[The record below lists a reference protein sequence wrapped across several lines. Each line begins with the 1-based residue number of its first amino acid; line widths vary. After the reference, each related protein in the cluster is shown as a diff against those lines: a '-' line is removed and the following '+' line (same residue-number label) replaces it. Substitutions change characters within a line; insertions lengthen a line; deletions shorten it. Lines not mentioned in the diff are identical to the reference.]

1 MSRVLDG
8 LSIDQYG
15 KLRFA
20 KEFILQKNADINAS
34 DGKMKI
40 WFLDAP
46 AYGNLGD
53 QAIAYA
59 ICKFCSNTFPN
70 AEIYEFQEGSV
81 IQYLSW
87 LKRTIKPGDL
97 IVLQGGGNLGN
108 LYPRYE
114 YIRRTIIKAF
124 PQNRI
129 VVFPQSI
136 YFSNDRDGKHEI
148 VAARKSY
155 AANENLIIFARDSKS
170 FQEMEMLFPETC
182 IELCP
187 DIVFSLNGTVSAE
200 NRSGIGVC
208 MRDDKEKTITPEQT
222 KKIIEHLSEN
232 KVKTR
237 KFDTT
242 VGTERPV
249 AGEYRES
256 LVISKLK
263 EFAECEIV
271 ITDRLH
277 GMIFSY
283 ITSTP
288 CVAVSNSTGK
298 SLYAYNDW
306 LNGSKG
312 ITFLRDPDDSI
323 VKPQNVKSLDLDF
336 SNLKKALQS
345 QTEDEA

>member
-1 MSRVLDG
+1 MSRVLDS
-8 LSIDQYG
+8 LAIDQYG
-15 KLRFA
+15 KLRFV
-20 KEFILQKNADINAS
+20 KEFIFQKKSDIDAS
-34 DGKMKI
+34 DKERKI

-59 ICKFCSNTFPN
+59 ICKFCHNVFPG
-70 AEIYEFQEGSV
+70 AQFFEFQEYNV

-87 LKRTIKPGDL
+87 LKSTIKAGDL

-114 YIRRTIIKAF
+114 FVRRTIIKSF
-124 PQNRI
+124 PHNRI
-129 VVFPQSI
+129 VVFPQSV
-136 YFSNDRDGKHEI
+136 YFSNDKVGKQEI
-148 VAARKSY
+148 AAARKTY
-155 AANENLIIFARDSKS
+155 AANRNLIIFARDSKS
-170 FQEMEMLFPETC
+170 FQEMKKAFPETH
-182 IELCP
+182 IEMCP

-208 MRDDKEKTITPEQT
+208 MRDDKERTISSEQT
-222 KKIIEHLSEN
+222 KKIIEQLSGN
-232 KVKTR
+232 KAIVR
-237 KFDTT
+237 KFDTA
-242 VGTERPV
+242 VNAEKPII
-249 AGEYRES
+249 GEYRER
-256 LVISKLK
+256 LVQSKLK
-263 EFAECEIV
+263 EFAECETV
-271 ITDRLH
+271 VTDRLH

-312 ITFLRDPDDSI
+312 ITFLQNPDDSI
-323 VKPQNVKSLDLDF
+323 VKPQNEKSLDLDF
-336 SNLKKALQS
+336 TNLVKALQS
-345 QTEDEA
+345 

>member
-1 MSRVLDG
+1 MSRVLDS
-8 LSIDQYG
+8 LAIDQYG

-20 KEFILQKNADINAS
+20 KEFIFQKNADIDAS
-34 DGKMKI
+34 DKEKKI

-59 ICKFCSNTFPN
+59 ICKFCHNVFPD
-70 AEIYEFQEGSV
+70 AQFFEFQEYNV

-87 LKRTIKPGDL
+87 LKSTIKAGDL

-114 YIRRTIIKAF
+114 FVRRTIIKSF
-124 PQNRI
+124 PDNRI
-129 VVFPQSI
+129 VVFPQSV
-136 YFSNDRDGKHEI
+136 YFSNDRAGKQEI
-148 VAARKSY
+148 EAARKTY
-155 AANENLIIFARDSKS
+155 ATNRNLIIFARDSKS
-170 FQEMEMLFPETC
+170 FQEMKKVFPETH
-182 IELCP
+182 IEMCP

-200 NRSGIGVC
+200 SRNGIGVC
-208 MRDDKEKTITPEQT
+208 MRDDKEKTISSEQT
-222 KKIIEHLSEN
+222 KKVIEQLSGN
-232 KVKTR
+232 KAIVR
-237 KFDTT
+237 KFDTA
-242 VGTERPV
+242 VNAEKPII
-249 AGEYRES
+249 GEYRER

-263 EFAECEIV
+263 EFAECETV
-271 ITDRLH
+271 VTDRLH

-288 CVAVSNSTGK
+288 SVAVSNSTGK

-312 ITFLRDPDDSI
+312 ITFLQNPDDSI
-323 VKPQNVKSLDLDF
+323 VKPQNEKSLDLDF
-336 SNLKKALQS
+336 SNLVRALHS
-345 QTEDEA
+345 TEGEPK

>member
-1 MSRVLDG
+1 MSRVLDS
-8 LSIDQYG
+8 LAIDQYG

-20 KEFILQKNADINAS
+20 KKFIFQKKSDIDAS
-34 DGKMKI
+34 DKKKKI

-59 ICKFCSNTFPN
+59 ICKFCHNIFPD
-70 AEIYEFQEGSV
+70 AQFFEFQEYNV

-87 LKRTIKPGDL
+87 LKLTIKAGDL

-114 YIRRTIIKAF
+114 FVRRTIIKSF
-124 PQNRI
+124 PHNRI
-129 VVFPQSI
+129 VVFPQSV
-136 YFSNDRDGKHEI
+136 YFSNDKVGKQEI
-148 VAARKSY
+148 AAARKTY
-155 AANENLIIFARDSKS
+155 ATNRNLIIFARDSKS
-170 FQEMEMLFPETC
+170 FQEMKKAFPETH
-182 IELCP
+182 IEICP

-208 MRDDKEKTITPEQT
+208 MRDDKERMISSEQT
-222 KKIIEHLSEN
+222 KKIIEQLSRN
-232 KVKTR
+232 KAIVR
-237 KFDTT
+237 KFDTA
-242 VGTERPV
+242 VNAEKPII
-249 AGEYRES
+249 GEYRER

-263 EFAECEIV
+263 EFAECETV
-271 ITDRLH
+271 VTDRLH

-283 ITSTP
+283 VTSTP

-306 LNGSKG
+306 LNGRKG
-312 ITFLRDPDDSI
+312 ITFLQNPDDSI
-323 VKPQNVKSLDLDF
+323 VKPQNEKSLDLDF
-336 SNLKKALQS
+336 INLVKALQF
-345 QTEDEA
+345 

>member
-8 LSIDQYG
+8 LAINQYG

-20 KEFILQKNADINAS
+20 KEFIFQKKADINVS
-34 DGKMKI
+34 DKEMRV

-59 ICKFCSNTFPN
+59 ICKFCHNVFPD
-70 AEIYEFQEGSV
+70 AEILEFQEYNV

-87 LKRTIKPGDL
+87 LKATIKVEDL

-114 YIRRTIIKAF
+114 FVRRTIIKSF
-124 PQNRI
+124 PHNRI
-129 VVFPQSI
+129 VVFPQSV
-136 YFSNDRDGKHEI
+136 YFSNDRAGKQEI
-148 VAARKSY
+148 AAARKTY
-155 AANENLIIFARDSKS
+155 AANKNLILFARDSRS
-170 FQEMEMLFPETC
+170 FQEMVRDFPETH
-182 IELCP
+182 IEMCP
-187 DIVFSLNGTVSAE
+187 DIVFSLNGIVSVE
-200 NRSGIGVC
+200 NRYGIGVC
-208 MRDDKEKTITPEQT
+208 MRDDKEKMILPEQT
-222 KKIIEHLSEN
+222 KKIIEQLSGN
-232 KVKTR
+232 NAKNR
-237 KFDTT
+237 KFDTAFNAEKPII
-242 VGTERPV
+242 G
-249 AGEYRES
+249 GYRER

-263 EFAECEIV
+263 EFAECETV
-271 ITDRLH
+271 VTDRLH

-312 ITFLRDPDDSI
+312 ITFLQNPNDSI
-323 VKPQNVKSLDLDF
+323 VKPQNEKSLNLDF
-336 SNLKKALQS
+336 SNLVRALHS
-345 QTEDEA
+345 TEGEPK